1 MGEIGRDRL
10 EYLYEMSFCEI
21 ALIIRGYRKRNV
33 LQYQLQRIQAFAAM
47 YAMRGNQ
54 DGKEPK
60 DVIPLYFDNYLNQE
74 QTIDDDEINELRDE
88 LNFYNEM
95 GTDD

>member
-1 MGEIGRDRL
+1 
-10 EYLYEMSFCEI
+10 
-21 ALIIRGYRKRNV
+21 
-33 LQYQLQRIQAFAAM
+33 
-47 YAMRGNQ
+47 MRGNQ

-74 QTIDDDEINELRDE
+74 DTIDDDEINELRDE